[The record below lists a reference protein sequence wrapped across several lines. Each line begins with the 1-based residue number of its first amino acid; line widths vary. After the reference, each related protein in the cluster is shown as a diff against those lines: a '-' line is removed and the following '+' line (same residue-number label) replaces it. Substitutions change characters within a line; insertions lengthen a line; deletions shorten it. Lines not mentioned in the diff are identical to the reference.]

1 MVTKGNIHNMMNWPQ
16 SVSTSSCA
24 IRKGLKYIECHTQC
38 IYCTRMA
45 TTWRSDCLTEVK
57 VIKSNSVGPRKRLRG
72 ADEGRLNSGPLNAGL
87 TLIAFTRQLTWS
99 CKSPLLVH
107 VTYGCYSCELTH
119 KPPCYLSYHVSWL
132 CRYAEQNM
140 RDCQEELQ
148 SKTEELRSVLESST
162 IAENELR
169 EEAKLRK
176 RYYLPMTLTKKN
188 MSLSWYLWA
197 TICSEMSFILNS

>member
-1 MVTKGNIHNMMNWPQ
+1 MYLLHSYGYNRTKWLFNRGESNKI
-16 SVSTSSCA
+16 
-24 IRKGLKYIECHTQC
+24 
-38 IYCTRMA
+38 
-45 TTWRSDCLTEVK
+45 
-57 VIKSNSVGPRKRLRG
+57 SNSVGPRKRLRG

-99 CKSPLLVH
+99 CKSPWLVH

-197 TICSEMSFILNS
+197 KICSEMSFILNS

>member
-1 MVTKGNIHNMMNWPQ
+1 MVTKGNIHNLTNWPQ

-99 CKSPLLVH
+99 CKSPWLVH
-107 VTYGCYSCELTH
+107 VTLLQLWINTQTSLLLVISCFLALQICRAEYARLPGRASVQNRRTQKCTGIIH
-119 KPPCYLSYHVSWL
+119 NSWKW
-132 CRYAEQNM
+132 AERGSQ
-140 RDCQEELQ
+140 
-148 SKTEELRSVLESST
+148 
-162 IAENELR
+162 A
-169 EEAKLRK
+169 
-176 RYYLPMTLTKKN
+176 
-188 MSLSWYLWA
+188 
-197 TICSEMSFILNS
+197 